1 MNKNIFR
8 ILGDL
13 SHISSKCILIWA
25 IHRNKSAEGTVL
37 PPSRPCRMLL
47 TDSFVGVSLL
57 TQILYALVFVTRYL
71 DLFRASGW
79 GDVWNDF
86 FKIFY
91 IVSSFYII
99 LLMMRMYPR
108 TREKERAWKLALW
121 SVGGS
126 IVLAPIILPIFY
138 GRYPYHWFTEV
149 SRSLALLSNDLLI
162 WCLLDVLGFFHH
174 LGIRLRSSTAPAPTS
189 NHRPHCNRLL
199 LPSDA
204 GLLSRLLHPKLAC
217 AWFWF

>member
-1 MNKNIFR
+1 M
-8 ILGDL
+8 
-13 SHISSKCILIWA
+13 ILIDPFA
-25 IHRNKSAEGTVL
+25 
-37 PPSRPCRMLL
+37 
-47 TDSFVGVSLL
+47 GVSLL

-91 IVSSFYII
+91 IASSFYII
-99 LLMMRMYPR
+99 LLMMKMYPR

-121 SVGGS
+121 SVAGS

-149 SRSLALLSNDLLI
+149 S
-162 WCLLDVLGFFHH
+162 WP
-174 LGIRLRSSTAPAPTS
+174 STT
-189 NHRPHCNRLL
+189 
-199 LPSDA
+199 
-204 GLLSRLLHPKLAC
+204 
-217 AWFWF
+217 F